1 MKMKRFSIHFGL
13 SFALISGYLAIPPQ
27 LAQAQVASDTDI
39 TTDVSD
45 MAPGLLPSIKLA
57 IASDQ
62 VLVFIVVSSDI
73 LARLRTGTL
82 FEQLLAAVL
91 TEPTSGDIDSFVQ
104 ALVNEG
110 IPEDQAT
117 ALTNLLQGLLSDVE
131 ATSSLTSNSQSYQNW
146 VASRVTPTEVII
158 SQANNED
165 QKIQNDL
172 GFRIDQAQKLDQA
185 IKKYNRWLASLEL
198 ETLQNPPMSLQTIRQ
213 VLFDLSNTTRTETTE
228 E

>member
-1 MKMKRFSIHFGL
+1 
-13 SFALISGYLAIPPQ
+13 
-27 LAQAQVASDTDI
+27 
-39 TTDVSD
+39 